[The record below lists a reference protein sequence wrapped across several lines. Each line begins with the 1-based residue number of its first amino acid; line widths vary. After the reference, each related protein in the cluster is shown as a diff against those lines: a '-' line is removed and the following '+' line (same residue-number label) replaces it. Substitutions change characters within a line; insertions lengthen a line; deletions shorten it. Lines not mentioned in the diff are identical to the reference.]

1 MQKPVTCPG
10 PRKPFLPHSHP
21 PLLPCGGW
29 GDDPRFLRRPSEPGT
44 LLSWY
49 GGQVSVPS
57 VSRLAPEWMIAVS
70 LQVGGCPVKCREP
83 LRGGQGPCVCPREK
97 PDVCTQEPTNP
108 IVSRKGV
115 WPCLVALVISWS
127 IFFLGPLTCVHFALL
142 TTSVSSEE
150 KLREW
155 LRACSL
161 GHRPAA
167 PQLPGQAG
175 TGCCRGRREVL
186 PRVSGAFLPE
196 HPAAHPARLRI
207 HS

>member
-1 MQKPVTCPG
+1 M
-10 PRKPFLPHSHP
+10 
-21 PLLPCGGW
+21 
-29 GDDPRFLRRPSEPGT
+29 
-44 LLSWY
+44 
-49 GGQVSVPS
+49 
-57 VSRLAPEWMIAVS
+57 
-70 LQVGGCPVKCREP
+70 
-83 LRGGQGPCVCPREK
+83 
-97 PDVCTQEPTNP
+97 
-108 IVSRKGV
+108 